1 MINHRNSRLPSHAD
15 LVVIGGGMCGI
26 STARHAAETGK
37 QVVLLEAATIGSGM
51 SGSTAGHVMTG
62 FLPSPAEMAEMLGPG
77 ETLRLQR
84 WSHQSKLAL
93 RHRWIEVGL
102 SDAITEGYLLVAAN
116 RDETEVLESIAAY
129 CRNELGIVGVRVIRG
144 ADLLEYIFSP
154 MVDSALYDPSAFTID
169 PSLLVE
175 GLKRLAQHP
184 RIAVCEATQ
193 VARFSKVDR
202 HYRVET
208 TLGEIV
214 AESVSI
220 CTGARAFD
228 LVPELKQAVTPT
240 PTLVAVSSPIPVN
253 ILRNAL
259 PSGLS
264 GSDCTHHPDYWTVLK
279 DGRFLFG
286 CSAPI
291 NTISADTLVDGFR
304 ERVARV
310 FPTLSSFFV
319 ARPAV
324 ALVDG
329 TQTGLPIVGEIAPGL
344 RVATGFSGLGLA
356 AGYGAADVSTGILC

>member
-1 MINHRNSRLPSHAD
+1 
-15 LVVIGGGMCGI
+15 MCGI
-26 STARHAAETGK
+26 STARHAAEAGK

-51 SGSTAGHVMTG
+51 TGSTAGHVMTG
-62 FLPSPAEMAEMLGPG
+62 FLPSPAEMAEMLGPD

-93 RHRWIEVGL
+93 RRRWIELGL
-102 SDAITEGYLLVAAN
+102 SDTITEGYLLVAAN

-129 CRNELGIVGVRVIRG
+129 CRDELGIAGVRVIRG
-144 ADLLEYIFSP
+144 AELSEYICSP
-154 MVDSALYDPSAFTID
+154 MIDSALYDPSAFTID

-193 VARFSKVDR
+193 VVRFNKVNR

-228 LVPELKQAVTPT
+228 LEPELKKAVTPT
-240 PTLVAVSSPIPVN
+240 PTLVTVSNPIPID
-253 ILRNAL
+253 ILRNVL

-279 DGRFLFG
+279 DSRFLFG
-286 CSAPI
+286 SSSPI
-291 NTISADTLVDGFR
+291 NATSADKLADAFR

-310 FPTLSSFFV
+310 FPALSSFFV

-329 TQTGLPIVGEIAPGL
+329 SRTGLPVVGDIAPGL

-356 AGYGAADVSTGILC
+356 AGYGAANVSTGIRC